1 MESSVLQPRLDFIPS
16 KGPADSAF
24 LQQSVRL
31 SQEGHMHGSSKWG
44 LECTKKKKK
53 SRKTEK
59 LYQDLS
65 VVIDTPHSSRSSPKL
80 FRDFNLCQTGI

>member
-53 SRKTEK
+53 QEDGEIIPGPVSSNR
-59 LYQDLS
+59 
-65 VVIDTPHSSRSSPKL
+65 HSTQLQEFP
-80 FRDFNLCQTGI
+80 